1 MAVRT
6 AVSLVDSKAA
16 YWVVPLAVLWVSE
29 KAGRL
34 AATLVAQRVAWWAVS
49 RAGEMAV
56 RTAVSLVGYWA
67 ACWVVLSA
75 VRWGAASALAS
86 ALSEQQS
93 QQ

>member
-16 YWVVPLAVLWVSE
+16 CWVVLSAVRWASE
-29 KAGRL
+29 RAGRL
-34 AATLVAQRVAWWAVS
+34 VAVLVAQRVAWWAVS
-49 RAGEMAV
+49 RADQRVA
-56 RTAVSLVGYWA
+56 RTAYSLVGSKA